1 MNGEK
6 RSPAALLMGLILL
19 IYGLLLKQQDAA
31 VAPGFL
37 IETANYLKTNKE
49 IGTQIGVAVWG
60 GAIISFFGLWNLTMP
75 SIKSKFDKLVR
86 APIAGAGIIVILSFI
101 TRYYLEPIFKIWGK
115 NSESSLGFDFAAMF
129 GLNYILLGI
138 VIGIIWVNTIGIPGW
153 MQSGVK
159 TARLAMKMGVISL
172 GAMYSL
178 TELKYMGS
186 LSIVMVA
193 IFVLG
198 TVLFVLWLGH
208 LMKTPRPLTGVLSAG
223 LGVCGVS
230 AAVAA
235 APVVKA
241 RGIDM
246 AYSIGMLLLVG
257 VVGLFTFPTIG
268 RMAGM
273 NELQFGAWA
282 GTGILNSAQV
292 AAAALIFDPK
302 TIETL
307 KVAEIFNITRIL
319 FLPVIVIVLAIWF
332 AKGEEEEEA
341 DKVSISK
348 VIIEKFPIFVLGFIL
363 MFAFSSTGVFTPK
376 DFELHGKYFYSFKPE
391 EKKEV
396 RTRDLKKIQELIES
410 GKLTNPEVKAALEKL
425 VADRQITS
433 TKQTDLVIKA
443 SDFTDDKKLKAV
455 FKDADKKVQA
465 TPDTIKMMREYM
477 MWFFAYGLIGLGM
490 QITWQT
496 IRQAGGKAAIIG
508 VITGFIKAFLSFLV
522 CLFLV
527 KGSI

>member
-6 RSPAALLMGLILL
+6 RSPAGLIIGLL
-19 IYGLLLKQQDAA
+19 LLVYGLVLKQQDAA
-31 VAPGFL
+31 VAPGGL
-37 IETANYLKTNKE
+37 IEVAAYLKTTRE
-49 IGTQIGVAVWG
+49 TGTQIAVAIWS
-60 GAIISFFGLWNLTMP
+60 GAIISFFGLWNIAVPAMR
-75 SIKSKFDKLVR
+75 SKFDTLLR
-86 APIAGAGIIVILSFI
+86 APSAGMGAIILLSFA
-101 TRYYLEPIFKIWGK
+101 TRYYLEPILKIWGK
-115 NSESSLGFDFAAMF
+115 NAEPWLGFDFAALF
-129 GLNYILLGI
+129 GLNYVLLGI
-138 VIGIIWVNTIGIPGW
+138 VLGIIWVNTIGIPSW
-153 MQSGVK
+153 MQAGVK

-178 TELKYMGS
+178 TELRYMGS
-186 LSIVMVA
+186 LSITMVA

-198 TVLFVLWLGH
+198 TVLFVLWLGQ
-208 LMKTPRPLTGVLSAG
+208 LMKIPRPLTGVLSAG

-230 AAVAA
+230 AAVAV

-257 VVGLFTFPTIG
+257 VVGLFTFPPIG
-268 RMAGM
+268 RMVGL

-319 FLPVIVIVLAIWF
+319 FLPIIVIVLAIWF
-332 AKGEEEEEA
+332 AKGEEEAEVG
-341 DKVSISK
+341 KVSIGR
-348 VIIEKFPIFVLGFIL
+348 VLVEKFPIFVLGFIL
-363 MFAFSSTGVFTPK
+363 MFAFSTTGVLTSK
-376 DFELHGKYFYSFKPE
+376 DFELHGKSFYNFKPD

-396 RTRDLKKIQELIES
+396 RTRDLKKVQEFIAS
-410 GKLTNPEVKAALEKL
+410 GRVTSPEVKAALEKL

-433 TKQTDLVIKA
+433 TNQADLVLKA
-443 SDFTDDKKLKAV
+443 SDFTDDKKLKEA

-477 MWFFAYGLIGLGM
+477 MWFFAFGLIGLGM
-490 QITWQT
+490 QITWGT
-496 IRQAGGKAAIIG
+496 IRQAGGKAAVIG
-508 VITGFIKAFLSFLV
+508 VITGFTKAALSFLV
-522 CLFLV
+522 CWLFI

>member
-1 MNGEK
+1 MNGDK
-6 RSPAALLMGLILL
+6 RSPAALIVGLILL
-19 IYGLLLKQQDAA
+19 IYGLVLKRHDAA
-31 VAPGFL
+31 IPPGYLLDVA
-37 IETANYLKTNKE
+37 TYLKTTKE
-49 IGTQIGVAVWG
+49 VVTQFSVAIWS
-60 GAIISFFGLWNLTMP
+60 GAIITFFGLWNLAMP
-75 SIKSKFDKLVR
+75 SMNSKFDKMVR
-86 APIAGAGIIVILSFI
+86 TPIAGVGTIIFLAFI
-101 TRYYLEPIFKIWGK
+101 TRYYLEPIFKVWGK
-115 NSESSLGFDFAAMF
+115 NAEPNLGFDFAATF

-138 VIGIIWVNTIGIPGW
+138 VIGIIWVNTIGIPKW

-178 TELKYMGS
+178 TELRYMGS

-193 IFVLG
+193 VFVLG
-198 TVLFVLWLGH
+198 TVLFVLLLGRI
-208 LMKTPRPLTGVLSAG
+208 MKTPRPLTGVLSAG

-268 RMAGM
+268 RMVGM

-332 AKGEEEEEA
+332 AKGEEEAEVG
-341 DKVSISK
+341 KVNIGR
-348 VIIEKFPIFVLGFIL
+348 VLVEKFPIFVIGFIL
-363 MFAFSSTGVFTPK
+363 MFAFSSTGIFTPK
-376 DFELHGKYFYSFKPE
+376 NYELHGKNFYNFAPE

-396 RTRDLKKIQELIES
+396 RTRDLKKVQELIDS
-410 GKLTNPEVKAALEKL
+410 GNVTNPEVRAAVEKL
-425 VADRQITS
+425 IADRQVT
-433 TKQTDLVIKA
+433 TTAQTDLVLKA
-443 SDFTDDKKLKAV
+443 SDFTDDKKLKDI

-465 TPDTIKMMREYM
+465 TPPTIKMMREYM
-477 MWFFAYGLIGLGM
+477 MWFFAFGLIGLGM

-496 IRQAGGKAAIIG
+496 IRQAGGKAAVIG
-508 VITGFIKAFLSFLV
+508 VIAGFTKAALSFLI
-522 CLFLV
+522 CWLFI
-527 KGSI
+527 KGTI

>member
-6 RSPAALLMGLILL
+6 RSPAALIMGLILL
-19 IYGLLLKQQDAA
+19 IYGLVLKSHDAA
-31 VAPGFL
+31 IPPGLL
-37 IETANYLKTNKE
+37 IDAATYLKTAKE
-49 IGTQIGVAVWG
+49 VVAQFSVAIWS
-60 GAIISFFGLWNLTMP
+60 GAIITFLGLWNLAVP
-75 SIKSKFDKLVR
+75 SMNSKFDKLVR
-86 APIAGAGIIVILSFI
+86 APIAGVGTIIILAFI
-101 TRYYLEPIFKIWGK
+101 TRYYLEPLFKIWGK
-115 NSESSLGFDFAAMF
+115 NAEPNLGFDFAAMF

-138 VIGIIWVNTIGIPGW
+138 LIGIIWVNTIGIPKW

-186 LSIVMVA
+186 LSIIMVA
-193 IFVLG
+193 TFVLG
-198 TVLFVLWLGH
+198 TMLLVLLLGR

-268 RMAGM
+268 RMVGM
-273 NELQFGAWA
+273 NEIQFGAWA

-292 AAAALIFDPK
+292 AAAALIFDPV

-319 FLPVIVIVLAIWF
+319 FLPIIVIVLAIWF
-332 AKGEEEEEA
+332 AKGEEEA
-341 DKVSISK
+341 KAGKVNIGR
-348 VIIEKFPIFVLGFIL
+348 VLVEKFPIFVLGFIL
-363 MFAFSSTGVFTPK
+363 MFAVSSTGIFTPK
-376 DFELHGKYFYSFKPE
+376 DYELHGKHFYNFTPE

-396 RTRDLKKIQELIES
+396 RTRDLKKIQELIDS
-410 GKLTNPEVKAALEKL
+410 GSVTNPDVKTALEKL
-425 VADRQITS
+425 IADRQVTS
-433 TKQTDLVIKA
+433 TAQTDLVLKA
-443 SDFTDDKKLKAV
+443 SDFTTDKKLKDL

-465 TPDTIKMMREYM
+465 TPLTMKMMREYM
-477 MWFFAYGLIGLGM
+477 MWFFAFGLIGLGM

-508 VITGFIKAFLSFLV
+508 VITGFTKAALSFLV
-522 CLFLV
+522 CWLLI
-527 KGSI
+527 KGTI